1 MRHDAVSFLSPEE
14 LAVLLSSNY
23 SYYEIHPIQ
32 AELSAIRRVVKIC
45 GYVVVAVL
53 LAVSLAYSGVVIK
66 AINAEVLRYKYDG
79 KHIKFIRTKLIGLSI
94 ALPMAILTFLYL
106 ALWRFD
112 YMHGSEAMICIAGSV
127 VIIALALRGN
137 RLYE

>member
-1 MRHDAVSFLSPEE
+1 MRVSQERIESKGMIAKSE
-14 LAVLLSSNY
+14 SSIFFNI
-23 SYYEIHPIQ
+23 SINLRNKVKATIKRSKGK
-32 AELSAIRRVVKIC
+32 LRVSI
-45 GYVVVAVL
+45 
-53 LAVSLAYSGVVIK
+53 VIK

-79 KHIKFIRTKLIGLSI
+79 YCRKHIKLIRTKLIGLSI